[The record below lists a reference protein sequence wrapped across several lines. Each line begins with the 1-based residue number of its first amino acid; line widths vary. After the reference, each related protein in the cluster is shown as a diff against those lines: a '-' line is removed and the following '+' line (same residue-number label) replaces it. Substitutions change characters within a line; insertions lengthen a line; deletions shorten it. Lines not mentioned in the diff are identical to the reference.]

1 MLRIMGAVIGGL
13 IAYMFAQSQGDPG
26 GIGLWYS
33 IGAFLFLLWWW
44 RKKPKKFC
52 AWCGEKSG
60 LTKEKECEGEYVWQ
74 HANADGSQDKR
85 IKGNFQ
91 KANYLTYLRCEE
103 CSALT
108 VLQHRMSQRP
118 RSSEKVI
125 KVMLSEDGE
134 GERTAQDWEFK
145 RGWLERSLDEMD
157 ITGFFSGADKDLKK
171 MKRI

>member
-1 MLRIMGAVIGGL
+1 MWRIIGAVIGGL

-60 LTKEKECEGEYVWQ
+60 LTKEKEFEGKYVW
-74 HANADGSQDKR
+74 AYPNADGSEDKR
-85 IKGNFQ
+85 IKDNFQ
-91 KANYLTYLRCEE
+91 KANYRTFWRCKK

-108 VLQHRMSQRP
+108 LLQHDMARNP
-118 RSSEKVI
+118 SSSVEVI
-125 KVMLSEDGE
+125 TVMLTKDGE
-134 GERTAQDWEFK
+134 GERTAKDWAGK
-145 RGWLERSLDEMD
+145 GVHLVSAVR
-157 ITGFFSGADKDLKK
+157 
-171 MKRI
+171 

>member
-1 MLRIMGAVIGGL
+1 MWRIIGAVIGGL

-60 LTKEKECEGEYVWQ
+60 LTKEKEFVGKYVW
-74 HANADGSQDKR
+74 AYPNADGSEDKR
-85 IKGNFQ
+85 IKDNFQ
-91 KANYLTYLRCEE
+91 KANYRTFWRCKK

-108 VLQHRMSQRP
+108 LLQHDMARNP
-118 RSSEKVI
+118 SSSVEVI
-125 KVMLSEDGE
+125 QVMLSEDGE
-134 GERTAQDWEFK
+134 GERTAKDWTAK
-145 RGWLERSLDEMD
+145 GVHSV
-157 ITGFFSGADKDLKK
+157 SGV
-171 MKRI
+171 RE

>member
-1 MLRIMGAVIGGL
+1 MWRIIGAVIVGL

-60 LTKEKECEGEYVWQ
+60 LTKEKEFEGKYVW
-74 HANADGSQDKR
+74 AYPNADGSEDKR
-85 IKGNFQ
+85 IKDNFQ
-91 KANYLTYLRCEE
+91 KANYRTFWRCKK

-108 VLQHRMSQRP
+108 LLQHDMARNP
-118 RSSEKVI
+118 SSSVEVI
-125 KVMLSEDGE
+125 QVMLSEDGE
-134 GERTAQDWEFK
+134 GERTAKDWTAK
-145 RGWLERSLDEMD
+145 GVQSV
-157 ITGFFSGADKDLKK
+157 SGV
-171 MKRI
+171 RE